1 MKTSEARSAFNAITT
16 IATSSCTNVAPRRVS
31 CTLRRTRVA
40 LLVPAI
46 LFASGLAAS
55 LAMAQPQVKAAATPI
70 TPSNPISTTDIS
82 LASPDVASLA
92 ASEDIAFANRLSSAF
107 KSVAS
112 KAEPAVVHITRL
124 QNRQNVERDWFGR
137 VVRTGPRE
145 LASSGL
151 GSGFVVDASGIIV
164 TNNHV
169 VQGADALRVK
179 LADGREFDATLV
191 GRDELT
197 DLAVVRIETKGEDLG
212 IKPVSFGNSETLDV
226 GEWVVAIGSP
236 FGFSSTVTAGI
247 VSAKGRSLAPREMGR
262 NFEDF
267 IQTDAAINPGNSGG
281 PLFNLRGEVVGVNT
295 AIASRT
301 GGYEGLG
308 FAIPAAIAKP
318 VMENILAN
326 GRVVRGWL
334 GLDLADAPMTKLAS
348 GNTRGVV
355 VRAVVEESPAEKA
368 GLREGDLITRYNGQ
382 TITESRLRTAI
393 AVSRPGTAAEI
404 EVIRDGKPTK
414 LNATIGDQ
422 TAYITSQ
429 AEATGATFVESLGLT
444 VRNFTRELAQ
454 EQGYRGVRGVQV
466 TEVQPGSPAEK
477 TGLQKG
483 DIIVRSGNSAVRT
496 VEEFRALFQIAKDY
510 TGAQLGVIRGERQGF
525 LAIP

>member
-1 MKTSEARSAFNAITT
+1 MKTSATRSATT
-16 IATSSCTNVAPRRVS
+16 TNSPRTPLFSR
-31 CTLRRTRVA
+31 TLRRTGTV
-40 LLVPAI
+40 LLVPALLI
-46 LFASGLAAS
+46 AAGLAAPLVS
-55 LAMAQPQVKAAATPI
+55 AQPQSKSGATPI
-70 TPSNPISTTDIS
+70 APATTSPDLS
-82 LASPDVASLA
+82 LATPDAASLA
-92 ASEDIAFANRLSSAF
+92 ASEDIAFANRLSTAF
-107 KSVAS
+107 KGVAS

-151 GSGFVVDASGIIV
+151 GSGFIVDASGIVV

-169 VQGADALRVK
+169 VAGADALRAK
-179 LADGREFDATLV
+179 LADGREFDATLI

-197 DLAVVRIETKGEDLG
+197 DLAVIRIETKGEELG
-212 IKPVSFGNSETLDV
+212 IKPVAFGNSETLDV

-262 NFEDF
+262 NYEDF

-301 GGYEGLG
+301 GAYEGLG

-334 GLDLADAPMTKLAS
+334 GVDLADAPVTNLS
-348 GNTRGVV
+348 GGHARGVV
-355 VRAVVEESPAEKA
+355 VRGIVEESPAEKA

-382 TITESRLRTAI
+382 AVTESRLRTAI
-393 AVSRPGTAAEI
+393 AVSRPGTAADL
-404 EVIRDGKPTK
+404 EVMRDGKPTK
-414 LNATIGDQ
+414 LSVTIGDQ
-422 TAYITSQ
+422 TAYISSQ
-429 AEATGATFVESLGLT
+429 AQATGAAFIENLGLT

-483 DIIVRSGNSAVRT
+483 DIIVRNGNSAVRSI
-496 VEEFRALFQIAKDY
+496 EELGEMFAEIKDY
-510 TGAQLGVIRGERQGF
+510 SGTQLGVIRGERQGF